1 MRKKG
6 LYALAF
12 VACLLLAGVSAMA
25 CAGSVGPAGEQGP
38 AGPAGPVGLQGP
50 AGDTYS
56 CTSCHDDGEELK
68 ARQVQ
73 YAASTHATGG
83 NFERSTESCGI
94 CHTSQGFQERLA
106 AGTYDD
112 LAEAV
117 ENPTAINCRTCHE
130 IHETYT
136 EDDWGLKAQDAL
148 VLNLTQTA
156 YDAGKSNL
164 CASCHQAR
172 WSYDIPDVTAPTG
185 DYVITSSYFGPHHGP
200 QSNVLTGEGGYGDY
214 TGSDVH
220 YTAVE
225 DAGVTC
231 HMSDAYGA
239 VAGGHTWGMEYE
251 YHGSSRANNGI
262 CETCHTSEDDIDDFD
277 RVSATD
283 NNQTAI
289 TALIAILK
297 ADLEANGIMAS
308 DHAVSGTYTNA
319 EAGALWNYLL
329 VVEDRSLG
337 VHNPNYAKF
346 LLETGIA
353 ALP

>member
-1 MRKKG
+1 MKEKG
-6 LYALAF
+6 LYALVF

-25 CAGSVGPAGEQGP
+25 CSGTVGPQGKQGPAGPQGEQGP
-38 AGPAGPVGLQGP
+38 AEGTSAC
-50 AGDTYS
+50 S
-56 CTSCHDDGEELK
+56 SCHTDGEDLK

-83 NFERSTESCGI
+83 NFEKNSGDCSI

-130 IHETYT
+130 IHETNT
-136 EDDWGLKAQDAL
+136 TDDWGLKAQDAV

-156 YDAGKSNL
+156 YNAGKSNL
-164 CASCHQAR
+164 CASCHQSS
-172 WSYDIPDVTAPTG
+172 WSYDIPDLATPAG
-185 DYVITSSYFGPHHGP
+185 DYVITSSYFGPHYGP
-200 QSNVLTGEGGYGDY
+200 QSNILTGEGGYGDY

-220 YTAVE
+220 YTAVT
-225 DAGVTC
+225 DACVTC
-231 HMSDAYGA
+231 HMYDAYGA
-239 VAGGHTWGMEYE
+239 MAGGHTWNMEYE
-251 YHGSSRANNGI
+251 YYGSARANNGM
-262 CETCHTSEDDIDDFD
+262 CKTCHAGKIDGNTFD
-277 RVSATD
+277 RIGKN

-289 TALIAILK
+289 QALIDTLK
-297 ADLEANGIMAS
+297 AALEANGIMAS
-308 DHAVSGTYTNA
+308 DHAVEGTYTNA

-329 VVEDRSLG
+329 IVEDRSLG
-337 VHNPNYAKF
+337 VHNPNFAKF

>member
-12 VACLLLAGVSAMA
+12 VACLLLAGVSALA
-25 CAGSVGPAGEQGP
+25 CAGPIGPDGEQGP
-38 AGPAGPVGLQGP
+38 AGPQGTTGLQGT
-50 AGDTYS
+50 AGSTYA
-56 CTSCHDDGEELK
+56 CADCHDEGEELK
-68 ARQVQ
+68 ARQIQ

-83 NFERSTESCGI
+83 HLYDSTSCGI
-94 CHTSQGFQERLA
+94 CHSSQGFQERLA
-106 AGTYDD
+106 AGTYDN
-112 LAEAV
+112 LEESV
-117 ENPTAINCRTCHE
+117 ENPVPINCRTCHE

-136 EDDWGLKAQDAL
+136 GDDWGLRVQDAI

-172 WSYDIPDVTAPTG
+172 WSYEIPDATDPTG
-185 DYVITSSYFGPHHGP
+185 AYEITSTHLGPHHGP
-200 QSNVLTGEGGYGDY
+200 QSNVLTGEGGYGAY

-225 DAGVTC
+225 DACVTC
-231 HMSDAYGA
+231 HMSDTYRA
-239 VAGGHTWGMEYE
+239 VAGGHTWNMGYE
-251 YHGSSRANNGI
+251 SNGSPRTNNDI
-262 CETCHTSEDDIDDFD
+262 CETCHTGEGDIDDFD

-289 TALIAILK
+289 TALLATLK
-297 ADLEANGIMAS
+297 ADLIANGVMDA
-308 DHAVSGTYTNA
+308 DGDAVKGTYTNA
-319 EAGALWNYLL
+319 EVGALWNYYI
-329 VVEDRSLG
+329 VVEDQSLG